1 MVIEREFAHRYP
13 HSVTPQSLMASA
25 QRATP
30 PGDAPLTLVTLG
42 RAGLFRAREDAEPVL
57 GPGKPLALL
66 VYLHCSHARLVS
78 REHLLDIFWA
88 DLDRAAALHGL
99 RQLVWR
105 LRRLLGPAAIVT
117 RGSEVGLDAALDC
130 DRDAFLAAL
139 DRGDPA
145 DAVACYQGPFFPEF
159 AAPGGAAFEHWAEAE
174 RTRLRRLFTRAAEQQ
189 VRRHLAE
196 SRFRDGQALARRLI
210 DQDAPEESAWRLLLE
225 VHLAAGDRVQAIMEA
240 SRLRQ
245 WLAEEE
251 RQPEPATARLL
262 ELADAESERTAGAA
276 EPGRMAAELVGR
288 EREFAAVIQAWSEV
302 KRGRGRRIH
311 LVAPAGLGKT
321 RLLSDTAN
329 RLRTLGARVVALRAK
344 PGERDVP
351 YALAGELALALG
363 SLPGAAGVAPATAS
377 ELVSL
382 SPALSSRFA
391 SAEPR
396 RDDGDTL
403 RRRSAALAE
412 LAAAVADEAPI
423 ALLLD
428 DLHWADDSSVRVIGA
443 LLGRIE
449 NSAVLAVLAARP
461 GYPAVV
467 SDPGDLVLH
476 LDPLT
481 PAQVESLIESLG
493 TVAEW
498 GTTVARAIHRST
510 GGSPLLVLET
520 LQLALDQQLLSLA
533 GDEWRCA
540 DPALVLF
547 QLFRTSALS
556 ERVGA
561 LRAADRRLLL
571 VLAAAGS
578 PVTTDALVA
587 GCELLRDEIDKRLA
601 ALEQGGYVVGPGGA
615 WQTAHD
621 EIADAA
627 LAAATDDERRA
638 ARRAAGEALLTG
650 GPAPAALPRIARHF
664 HAAGESQMVKQLFVR
679 WLALQREAG
688 DRRPVRR
695 LAAEFIG
702 PADAATVTRAVPWR
716 LRVPVSGRA
725 VALASVGMVAAG
737 TIGIAAM
744 VRPEGPSPDVRVF
757 GVSVGAHGEGR
768 LVEAALS
775 RAAWSRQPIPVRDD
789 GLLPRGTTPDNDH
802 ISIVNGAW
810 LYNRTTGD
818 SGVEDLFL
826 RDGSHERR
834 LTYAARDDIGPDA
847 APDQSAIAFSSTRWS
862 PEEDDNLDIAIL
874 DSATGAVRQLTHGP
888 ASDKLPAWSPD
899 GSRIAFERIYTELR
913 PDQICWTTVDGARE
927 HCLPPPAQ
935 PVRELLGWRGTRE
948 LLVAVDA
955 PEGTRVAVMDALT
968 GDATLLDT
976 PPLLGELAASA
987 DGQWIAGQIQ
997 PSGERQ
1003 PCWYLFPTD
1012 APDQRRRLAVSG
1024 SAWVFVQGLTPAPHL
1039 ARVEIDSVTNG
1050 VALEATHQL
1059 SLRGIS
1065 SDGSPMDLA
1074 AGTVE
1079 WSSADTRIAQVD
1091 STGLL
1096 TPIRAGRVVIR
1107 VSVGGWRGDSM
1118 PVEIRPRGYRMALR
1132 EDWHNGID
1140 SAWVPYGSPAPQVVS
1155 SAAGP
1160 AFWNHGDGTF
1170 ASGVFSRLNSRPTR
1184 GSGSRRSSRPLSR
1197 RLSGRRSASRWL
1209 RSAPVPSHP
1218 GSSSPARSGGAH
1230 PVAPV
1235 RWGTPATKDSP
1246 ASSGW

>member
-1 MVIEREFAHRYP
+1 M
-13 HSVTPQSLMASA
+13 
-25 QRATP
+25 
-30 PGDAPLTLVTLG
+30 
-42 RAGLFRAREDAEPVL
+42 
-57 GPGKPLALL
+57 
-66 VYLHCSHARLVS
+66 
-78 REHLLDIFWA
+78 
-88 DLDRAAALHGL
+88 
-99 RQLVWR
+99 
-105 LRRLLGPAAIVT
+105 PA
-117 RGSEVGLDAALDC
+117 
-130 DRDAFLAAL
+130 
-139 DRGDPA
+139 
-145 DAVACYQGPFFPEF
+145 
-159 AAPGGAAFEHWAEAE
+159 W
-174 RTRLRRLFTRAAEQQ
+174 
-189 VRRHLAE
+189 
-196 SRFRDGQALARRLI
+196 SRFGPNLAN
-210 DQDAPEESAWRLLLE
+210 
-225 VHLAAGDRVQAIMEA
+225 G
-240 SRLRQ
+240 
-245 WLAEEE
+245 
-251 RQPEPATARLL
+251 
-262 ELADAESERTAGAA
+262 
-276 EPGRMAAELVGR
+276 
-288 EREFAAVIQAWSEV
+288 
-302 KRGRGRRIH
+302 
-311 LVAPAGLGKT
+311 
-321 RLLSDTAN
+321 
-329 RLRTLGARVVALRAK
+329 
-344 PGERDVP
+344 DVP

-493 TVAEW
+493 TVPEW

-638 ARRAAGEALLTG
+638 ARSAAGEALLTG

-826 RDGSHERR
+826 RDGNHERR

-862 PEEDDNLDIAIL
+862 PEEDDDLDIAIL

-899 GSRIAFERIYTELR
+899 GSRIAFERTYTELR

-948 LLVAVDA
+948 LLVAVDV
-955 PEGTRVAVMDALT
+955 PEGSRVVVVDALT

-976 PPLLGELAASA
+976 PPMLGDIAVSA
-987 DGQWIAGQIQ
+987 DGQWIAGQMQ

-1003 PCWYLFPTD
+1003 PCWISFPTD

-1024 SAWVFVQGLTPAPHL
+1024 SAWVFVQSLTPAPHL

-1079 WSSADTRIAQVD
+1079 WSSADTSIAQVD

-1140 SAWVPYGSPAPQVVS
+1140 SAWVPYGSPAPRVVS

-1170 ASGVFSRLNSRPTR
+1170 ASGVFSSVEFPADSGLGIEAIISSPITRTKWQTIGLTLAPARPRCPHTPAAAHRPALGAPTR
-1184 GSGSRRSSRPLSR
+1184 WLLRGRVSRRRRIRGGRADGDRRAEHRLLCDRPAAAHRCLVSGAAADLPR
-1197 RLSGRRSASRWL
+1197 RHLRRGGQWPRPVALHQRGAPARALPASDRRQLGRQPDAGGAGGGVDRGEERCGLGGGGEMKSKAESRWPRVQGL
-1209 RSAPVPSHP
+1209 ESGVKRRGAR
-1218 GSSSPARSGGAH
+1218 GLGLARSLL
-1230 PVAPV
+1230 PVFLP
-1235 RWGTPATKDSP
+1235 TL
-1246 ASSGW
+1246 